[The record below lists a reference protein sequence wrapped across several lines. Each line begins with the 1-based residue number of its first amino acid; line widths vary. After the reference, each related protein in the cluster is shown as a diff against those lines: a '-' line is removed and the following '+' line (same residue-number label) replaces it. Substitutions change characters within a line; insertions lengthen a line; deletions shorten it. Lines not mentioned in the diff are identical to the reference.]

1 MSRIVLADDH
11 SVMRQG
17 LRALL
22 QMEAGFT
29 IVGEASDGNTAVELV
44 EQLKPDVLVVD
55 LVMPGLGGLDVLR
68 EVRRRSP
75 ATRVV
80 VLSMHANEAYVQ
92 EALQNGA
99 SGYVLKDSEA
109 TDLIQA
115 IRQVVAGR
123 RYLSAAISE
132 RAIHAYSRKAGTGTL
147 DLYETLTN
155 REREV
160 LRMVAEGRTSPE
172 IAERLYIGVRTAETH
187 RANLMRKLG
196 LRSQADVIRFALRRG
211 LIALDEGA
219 PVSRDDEQE

>member
-29 IVGEASDGNTAVELV
+29 IVGEAADGHAAVELV

-68 EVRRRSP
+68 EVKRRAP

-115 IRQVVAGR
+115 IRGVLAGR
-123 RYLSAAISE
+123 RYLSPAISE
-132 RAIHAYSRKAGTGTL
+132 RAIHAYSRKAGRGTL

-211 LIALDEGA
+211 LIALDEGS
-219 PVSRDDEQE
+219 PVARDGEPE

>member
-22 QMEAGFT
+22 QAEAGFS
-29 IVGEASDGNTAVELV
+29 IVGEASDGQTAVELT
-44 EQLKPDVLVVD
+44 EQLRPDVLVVD
-55 LVMPGLGGLDVLR
+55 LVMPRLGGLDVLR
-68 EVRRRSP
+68 EVVRRSP
-75 ATRVV
+75 STRVI

-99 SGYVLKDSEA
+99 AGYVLKDSDA
-109 TDLIQA
+109 ADLIQA
-115 IRQVVAGR
+115 IRGVMAGR
-123 RYLSAAISE
+123 RYLSPSISE
-132 RAIHAYSRKAGTGTL
+132 RAIHAYSRKSGQGTL

-160 LRMVAEGRTSPE
+160 LRLVAEGHTSPE
-172 IAERLYIGVRTAETH
+172 IATRLCIGVRTAESH

-196 LRSQADVIRFALRRG
+196 LRSQAEVIRFALRRG
-211 LIALDEGA
+211 LVALDEA
-219 PVSRDDEQE
+219 PPE

>member
-29 IVGEASDGNTAVELV
+29 IVGEAADGNAAVELV
-44 EQLKPDVLVVD
+44 AELKPDVLVVD

-75 ATRVV
+75 STRVV

-115 IRQVVAGR
+115 IRQVLAGR

-196 LRSQADVIRFALRRG
+196 LRTQADVIRFALRRG

-219 PVSRDDEQE
+219 PASREDDPE